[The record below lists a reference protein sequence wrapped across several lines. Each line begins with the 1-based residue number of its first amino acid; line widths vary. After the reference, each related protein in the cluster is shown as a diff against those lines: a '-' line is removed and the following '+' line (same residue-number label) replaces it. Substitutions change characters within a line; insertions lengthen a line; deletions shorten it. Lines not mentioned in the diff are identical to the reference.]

1 MLTYSIEREIKRINR
16 LKVASVKQVSYTE
29 IAVCGNQSI
38 IGVIAPSSKY
48 EEFIHLKIV
57 DEIENIISPACG
69 SAQQHINKDIL
80 NKYVITIP
88 DDNIILKFK
97 EVVSPYY
104 QAISDTYSV
113 LNFCQ

>member
-1 MLTYSIEREIKRINR
+1 M
-16 LKVASVKQVSYTE
+16 
-29 IAVCGNQSI
+29 
-38 IGVIAPSSKY
+38 
-48 EEFIHLKIV
+48 